1 MLQKERDSKFVIYQV
16 LYIFVITVLALKG
29 ADLDLRRVVSK
40 ENVVDKSVKDSLVV
54 LIDSLNALGLNFKI
68 QIDENPLQENIELK
82 EKIASMKKQLNI
94 LTEKVKSIPPE
105 EEKKPE
111 IKEQTQLQLPIS
123 ATQTFIQHT
132 WNEARN
138 TGNVPTEI
146 FDPDDMNK
154 PIAVIPPGQNV
165 KFNLTDQKEVIA
177 KFGTRQEKIQV
188 LPNKPPEVKIER
200 ATTKMNA
207 QDIYVQELQRITV
220 YNVNIKDERPD
231 QLKISYSGPISVN
244 GPHKDYKGN
253 LVYYV
258 SLKIASSANRFEE
271 WLDRNATLRE
281 PDGRYKVNFFFTIVD
296 EKSKDR
302 VQVGDSFFFTDF
314 SK

>member
-302 VQVGDSFFFTDF
+302 IQVGDSFFFTDF